1 MSVYKKLN
9 EAREKFHNLKLE
21 KTGHNKF
28 AGYKYFELGDFLI
41 PALKVFREVG
51 LCAVVTF
58 DKDMARMVI
67 KDVEK
72 LDHDGIVITSPMGS
86 AALKGCHE
94 VQNIGAVE
102 TYQRRYLWV
111 AALEIVEHDAL
122 DATTGKDK
130 SAPRISATDGAQD
143 EVDAETREY
152 LRDLAMEAVE
162 LVRNQ
167 NTLGAWLRIERENLD
182 GEQKTALWTMLDS
195 KTRSAIKAAKP
206 TQQKEPA

>member
-1 MSVYKKLN
+1 MIVYKKLN
-9 EAREKFHNLKLE
+9 EARTKFHSLKLE

-41 PALKVFREVG
+41 PALKVFSDCG

-58 DKDMARMVI
+58 TS
-67 KDVEK
+67 DVASMTITSLE
-72 LDHDGIVITSPMGS
+72 DASQIVLTSPMGS

-122 DATTGKDK
+122 DATTGK
-130 SAPRISATDGAQD
+130 SAPVITATQGAL
-143 EVDAETREY
+143 EVIPADQREY
-152 LRDLAMEAVE
+152 LQELAMECVD
-162 LVRNQ
+162 LIRKQ
-167 NTLGAWLRIERENLD
+167 NPLGAWLRIERDNLD
-182 GEQKTALWTMLDS
+182 DEQKTALWTMLDS
-195 KTRSAIKAAKP
+195 KSRSAIKAAKP
-206 TQQKEPA
+206 QPQKEPA

>member
-1 MSVYKKLN
+1 MSVYTKLS
-9 EAREKFHNLKLE
+9 EAREKFHGLKLE
-21 KTGHNKF
+21 KTGFNKF

-41 PALKVFREVG
+41 PALRVFREVG
-51 LCAVVTF
+51 LCAVVSF
-58 DKDMARMVI
+58 DKDTATMHIVDMETN
-67 KDVEK
+67 DSF
-72 LDHDGIVITSPMGS
+72 VITSPMGS

-130 SAPRISATDGAQD
+130 GVPIVTATQGAMDVLPEDQ
-143 EVDAETREY
+143 REY
-152 LRDLAMEAVE
+152 MRDLAMECIA
-162 LVRNQ
+162 LVKQQ
-167 NTLGAWLRIERENLD
+167 NTLGAWLRLERENLD
-182 GEQKTALWTMLDS
+182 DEQKTALWTLLDS

-206 TQQKEPA
+206 QKEPA